1 MYQQNETG
9 LAKNMANFE
18 KMVVF
23 VSGLGEYFNPSNEI
37 LRLQSLENLLSATKQ
52 AFETLSV
59 AEAARSK
66 AITERE
72 SVFKSLG
79 FLITRVSNALK
90 ASGSSAPINEGV
102 YALVRKLRGRR
113 ATPRKTSEEKEA
125 AKAIGKEIKEISS
138 SQMSFD
144 SRIDNF
150 DKLVKLLE
158 SIPEYAPNEP
168 DLTISALNNLRA
180 LLSEKNTGVINARAA
195 LSMARINRDKLLY
208 RDASGIIDVSL
219 GVKYY
224 IKSVFGATSPQFDE
238 ISSLEFVKRK

>member
-9 LAKNMANFE
+9 HAKNMANFE
-18 KMVVF
+18 KLVVL
-23 VSGLGEYFNPSNEI
+23 VAGLGEFFNPSNEMI
-37 LRLQSLENLLSATKQ
+37 KFQSLENLLSATKLTFD
-52 AFETLSV
+52 ALYV
-59 AEAARSK
+59 AETAKKK
-66 AITERE
+66 AISERE
-72 SVFKSLG
+72 LVFEPLG
-79 FLITRVSNALK
+79 IFITRVSNALK
-90 ASGSSAPINEGV
+90 ASGSPDPINEGV
-102 YALVRKLRGRR
+102 YTLVRKLRGRR
-113 ATPRKTSEEKEA
+113 ATPRKTIEEKEA

-168 DLTISALNNLRA
+168 DLTISALNNLRV
-180 LLSEKNTGVINARAA
+180 LLSEKNTAVINARAA